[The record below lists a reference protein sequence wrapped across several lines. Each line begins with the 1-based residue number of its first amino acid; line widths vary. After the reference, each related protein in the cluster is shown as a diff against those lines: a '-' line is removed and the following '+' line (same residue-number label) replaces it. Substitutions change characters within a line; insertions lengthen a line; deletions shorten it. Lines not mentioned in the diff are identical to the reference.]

1 MIIIVETVRFFL
13 FAFFILSRTNV
24 RASNLLL
31 QRNAKY
37 LLLKRKQKKSVEVQY
52 GALDD
57 VSKKQPEEA
66 EKELSLGATTEP
78 KGSVQKMFSIF
89 EDRAEGRHGALSDD
103 EGRDEDGEESEIE
116 PEDGDGDE
124 EDEDGEESEIE
135 PEDVDGDEEDE
146 DGSDDEGS
154 ELGKDDNEGNDGRR
168 TEEVR
173 NGSSYRETSPNK
185 AYNIIRGRVEKR
197 HESSGADDGDE
208 ENEGDENEN
217 ESDLD
222 NDEENESDDDDDGD
236 ENENESDDDD
246 NDGIEDVQRSIHNE
260 SNRSF
265 YIEKSDDDDDYI
277 EANEDDEMEEYELM
291 YEMES
296 WVE

>member
-116 PEDGDGDE
+116 
-124 EDEDGEESEIE
+124 ESEIE
-135 PEDVDGDEEDE
+135 PEDGDGDEEDE

-197 HESSGADDGDE
+197 HESSGADGGDE
-208 ENEGDENEN
+208 ENEGDEN

-222 NDEENESDDDDDGD
+222 NDEENESDDDDDD
-236 ENENESDDDD
+236 ENESDDDD